1 MAIAGQTVTL
11 LKITQDGTD
20 AFNQPI
26 YKDTSVSV
34 EDVLIGEPS
43 STDIENN
50 LTVYGVKTA
59 YTLAI
64 PKGDTNV
71 WEGGKVTLPDPFGG
85 TYRVIGD
92 AVGGIEV
99 NIPLRWNKKV
109 HLEKLE
115 G

>member
-1 MAIAGQTVTL
+1 MKGIEITL
-11 LKITQDGTD
+11 ISKTADGLD
-20 AFNQPI
+20 AFNQPV
-26 YKDTSVSV
+26 YKDTKVTIA
-34 EDVLIGEPS
+34 DVLVGEPS
-43 STDIENN
+43 TTDIENN
-50 LTVYGVKTA
+50 LTAYGKRTA

-71 WEGGKVTLPDPFGG
+71 WEGAEVELPAPFDG

-92 AVGGIEV
+92 AIAGIEA

-109 HLEKLE
+109 HLEQIE

>member
-26 YKDTSVSV
+26 YKETSVSV

-71 WEGGKVTLPDPFGG
+71 WEGGKVTLPDSFGG
-85 TYRVIGD
+85 TYKVIGD